1 MRKPRCLVLF
11 EESCRSQATRTT
23 YLTELN
29 TFLKWANKDYE
40 SILLIPED
48 QLKIILE
55 DYMLFLKRRYVKL
68 SIRTKV
74 AALQKFFFINDKII
88 NVKKLL
94 QFLPEDNKKGG
105 DRPITRKEIQDML
118 SNSHLKRTR
127 AIIHILACT
136 GARPEAIANLRIKDI
151 SNMSDGCKSLQ
162 FYAGSTHEYDG
173 FLHEEAA
180 QALTEYL
187 DQRTSRGE
195 YLKPDSF
202 VFRPLNFIITE
213 KKPKGISM
221 QNTSEIIK
229 ESMISAGIKRIK
241 TGHRYDLAVCTGFR
255 KRFNTI
261 LKSNPNVAY
270 AIGER
275 LMDHKNNLESNYLRP
290 TREQMFESFKKII
303 PDLMIDQT
311 KKQAL
316 KIEKLEQEKS
326 KLEEKNEENQ
336 LLEDEVFRQGQA
348 IEHLIEEMNNIKKI
362 K

>member
-1 MRKPRCLVLF
+1 MSKPRCLVLF

-23 YLTELN
+23 YLKELN
-29 TFLKWANKDYE
+29 NFLKWANKDYE
-40 SILLIPED
+40 SILLIPDD

-55 DYMLFLKRRYVKL
+55 DYMLFLKRRYVRL
-68 SIRTKV
+68 SIRIKI

-105 DRPITRKEIQDML
+105 DRPITLKEIQDML

-136 GARPEAIANLRIKDI
+136 GARPEAITELRIKDI
-151 SNMSDGCKSLQ
+151 SNMPDGCKSLQ

-202 VFRPLNFIITE
+202 VVRPLNFIITE
-213 KKPKGISM
+213 KIPKGIST
-221 QNTSEIIK
+221 QNISEIIK
-229 ESMISAGIKRIK
+229 ESMKSAGIKRIK
-241 TGHRYDLAVCTGFR
+241 TGNRYDLAVCTGFR

-316 KIEKLEQEKS
+316 KIKQLEQEKS
-326 KLEEKNEENQ
+326 ELEQQREENQ
-336 LLEDEVFRQGQA
+336 KLDDKVARQDQA
-348 IEHLIEEMNNIKKI
+348 IHTILKKLD
-362 K
+362 KLESK